1 MKPIRND
8 QSHHDALARVDAL
21 LAINPPVQPG
31 SRHGDELDVLVDLI
45 EGYEVKRFPID
56 LPSPLAAI
64 QFRMEQAGLKQRDL
78 IPFIGSRAKV
88 AQVLSGKRPLT
99 LPMARALH
107 RNLGIPAELLLA
119 DEQMSDEHREWER
132 YPIKEMRKRGWVTTT
147 LKNAKDVMGWLM
159 EKAGTQDP
167 LPIFR
172 KNDHNRRNAKTNP
185 YALEAWCLAVLAKS
199 FEIVAKPSRAKAAA
213 RISRKTL
220 ESVADLS
227 VFEDG
232 PKKAQEYLQQHGVA
246 LVVLPHLPQT
256 HLDGAS
262 LRRADGVSVI
272 GMTLRYD
279 RLDHFWFCLLHEL
292 AHVLLHIQQNKDEF
306 FIDDMSI
313 AGLDGRE
320 AEADQCANDVLLP
333 EATWAASAA
342 AQDPTILN
350 VGSLA
355 AAVNRSP
362 AIVAGRIRFNTRNYR
377 LLTHLVGTGQVRR
390 RFPEAFP
397 EVA

>member
-8 QSHHDALARVDAL
+8 QSHRDALERVDAL
-21 LAINPPVQPG
+21 LASDPPVEPG
-31 SRHGDELDVLVDLI
+31 SKDGDELDVLVDLI
-45 EGYEVKRFPID
+45 EGYEAKRFPID
-56 LPSPLAAI
+56 LPGPLAAI

-88 AQVLSGKRPLT
+88 AEVLAGKRPLT
-99 LPMARALH
+99 LPMARSLH

-132 YPIKEMRKRGWVTTT
+132 YPIREMKKRGWIKTT
-147 LKNAKDVMGWLM
+147 LQNAKDVMGWLM
-159 EKAGTQDP
+159 EKAHTHDP
-167 LPIFR
+167 LPLFR

-199 FEIVAKPSRAKAAA
+199 FETVPKPSQAKMAG
-213 RISRKTL
+213 RITRKTL

-292 AHVLLHIQQNKDEF
+292 AHVLLHIQENRDEF
-306 FIDDMSI
+306 FVDDMTI
-313 AGLDGRE
+313 AGLDDRE
-320 AEADQCANDVLLP
+320 AEADRCANDVLLP
-333 EATWAASAA
+333 EATWTASAA

-362 AIVAGRIRFNTRNYR
+362 SIIAGRIRFNTKNYR

-390 RFPEAFP
+390 RFPEAFS
-397 EVA
+397 EMA